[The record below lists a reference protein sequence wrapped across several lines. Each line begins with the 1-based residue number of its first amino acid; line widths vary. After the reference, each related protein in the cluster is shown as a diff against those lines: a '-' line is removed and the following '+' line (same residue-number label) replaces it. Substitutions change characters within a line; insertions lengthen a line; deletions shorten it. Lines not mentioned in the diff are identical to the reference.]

1 MTAFTLDNPAGVPS
15 SLRKAFSNVA
25 VIPLGERT
33 QLTLAGQVAW
43 DDDHTIVV
51 GDDMRAQ
58 TRRVMDL
65 IGRILAAHGA
75 TFADVVHLRVFLTDI
90 SRLAEYGEVRAE
102 YFAGLPAPTSTAV
115 QVAALFLPE
124 ALLEV
129 EATAV
134 I

>member
-15 SLRKAFSNVA
+15 SPRKAFSTVA

-33 QLTLAGQVAW
+33 LLMLAGQVAW
-43 DDDHTIVV
+43 DDDHRIVG
-51 GDDMRAQ
+51 GDDLRAQ

-65 IGRILAAHGA
+65 IGQVLAAHGA
-75 TFADVVHLRVFLTDI
+75 TFADVVNLRTFLTDI
-90 SRLAEYGEVRAE
+90 SRIREYGEVRAE
-102 YFAGLPAPTSTAV
+102 YFPGLPAPTSTTV
-115 QVAALFLPE
+115 EVSSLFMPDALI
-124 ALLEV
+124 EV

>member
-1 MTAFTLDNPAGVPS
+1 MTLFTLDNPAGVPS
-15 SLRKAFSNVA
+15 SPHKGFSNVA
-25 VIPLGERT
+25 VVPLGERT
-33 QLTLAGQVAW
+33 LLMLAGQVAW
-43 DDDHTIVV
+43 DDDHRITG

-75 TFADVVHLRVFLTDI
+75 TFANVVQLRVFLTDI
-90 SRLAEYGEVRAE
+90 SRLREYGEVRAE

-115 QVAALFLPE
+115 EVASLFLPE
-124 ALLEV
+124 ALIEV

-134 I
+134 V